1 MSCFNEKDFF
11 GCDFCPATFTTNSN
25 RLKHMK
31 TNKKCLSSR
40 LNESVFC
47 VWCNNE
53 FNSKIH
59 LEKHSINC
67 MVNKELVLLKLKNEN
82 EKKIED
88 LKKDYE
94 KRIEELTAQLKDA
107 NDKIFSIANQPKNTT
122 INNSRTY
129 NTSLNCDK
137 PLDLTYDKVLNVMKE
152 INPTNYLK
160 SGSTGL
166 GSFFVKNV
174 CINDKGNT
182 SIECTDKKRKIFKGI
197 NSNEEQ
203 ITLTGDEIYDLVIRC
218 YNEYKK
224 TDSHKEFEDWLDE
237 KELLSPASSI
247 PVIKSILC
255 GKKEFINRVISLTY
269 IDSPQTLIKKD

>member
-1 MSCFNEKDFF
+1 MSGFNEKDFF
-11 GCDFCPATFTTNSN
+11 GCDFCSATFTTNSN

-31 TNKKCLSSR
+31 TNKKCLSTR
-40 LNESVFC
+40 LNENVYC

-53 FNSKIH
+53 FNSKIQ
-59 LEKHSINC
+59 LEKHSDKC
-67 MVNKELVLLKLKNEN
+67 TVNKEQVLLS
-82 EKKIED
+82 
-88 LKKDYE
+88 LKKEYE
-94 KRIEELTAQLKDA
+94 KRIEDLTAQLKDA
-107 NDKIFSIANQPKNTT
+107 NDKIFSIASKPTNTT
-122 INNSRTY
+122 INNNRTY

-152 INPTNYLK
+152 IKPTKYLK

-166 GSFFVKNV
+166 GSFFVENV

-218 YNEYKK
+218 YYEYKK
-224 TDSHKEFEDWLDE
+224 TDSHKEFEDWLEE
-237 KELLSPASSI
+237 KELLSPSSSM

-255 GKKEFINRVISLTY
+255 GKKEFINRVISLTH
-269 IDSPQTLIKKD
+269 IDSPQTLIKKE

>member
-1 MSCFNEKDFF
+1 MSCLDDDGIFS
-11 GCDFCPATFTTNSN
+11 CDYCPAVFSTNSN

-31 TNKKCLSSR
+31 TNKKCLSTRQKIEVS
-40 LNESVFC
+40 C
-47 VWCNNE
+47 VWCNISLESN
-53 FNSKIH
+53 IQ
-59 LEKHSINC
+59 LEKHSKKC
-67 MVNKELVLLKLKNEN
+67 TANKEIVHITLKKEY
-82 EKKIED
+82 EQS
-88 LKKDYE
+88 KKDYE
-94 KRIEELTAQLKDA
+94 KRIEDLTAQLKDA
-107 NDKIFSIANQPKNTT
+107 NDKIFSIANKPTNTT

-137 PLDLTYDKVLNVMKE
+137 PLDLTYDKVLNIMKE
-152 INPTNYLK
+152 AKPTQYLK

-174 CINDKGNT
+174 CVNDKGNT

-218 YNEYKK
+218 YYEYKK

-247 PVIKSILC
+247 PIIKSILC
-255 GKKEFINRVISLTY
+255 GKKEFLDRVISLTH
-269 IDSPQTLIKKD
+269 IDSPQTLIKKE

>member
-1 MSCFNEKDFF
+1 MSCLDVLDENGIFY
-11 GCDFCPATFTTNSN
+11 CDYCSAKFTTNSN

-31 TNKKCLSSR
+31 TSKKCLSSR
-40 LNESVFC
+40 QNTEVSC
-47 VWCNNE
+47 VWCNE
-53 FNSKIH
+53 TFVSSIK
-59 LEKHSINC
+59 LEKHSKLC
-67 MVNKELVLLKLKNEN
+67 TVNKENVYMSLKRE
-82 EKKIED
+82 
-88 LKKDYE
+88 YE

-107 NDKIFSIANQPKNTT
+107 NDKIFSIANKPTNTT
-122 INNSRTY
+122 INNTRTY

-152 INPTNYLK
+152 VKPTQYLK

-174 CINDKGNT
+174 CVNDKGNT

-224 TDSHKEFEDWLDE
+224 TDSHKEFEDWLNE

-269 IDSPQTLIKKD
+269 IDSPQTLLKKEE